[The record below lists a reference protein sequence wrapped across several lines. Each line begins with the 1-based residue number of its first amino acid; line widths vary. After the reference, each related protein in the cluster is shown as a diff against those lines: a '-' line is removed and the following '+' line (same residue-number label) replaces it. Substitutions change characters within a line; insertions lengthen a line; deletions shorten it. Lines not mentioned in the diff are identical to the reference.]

1 MLPALHNP
9 DPDACTDLTCSSC
22 DATLGIADSAT
33 QSYRLAKLALS
44 MAFSAERR
52 QSFDS
57 TKWLSCHL
65 LSSMDNQGLR
75 RFIITSGPD
84 SQNSFLVWLFTPD
97 LRIASSASPKDTPLR
112 VAKILWKLAP
122 AQAHDTLLDKQCM
135 SEGEIEMP
143 AFELKA
149 LKHSL
154 EESAVL
160 LPPTARHFQDWNV
173 ALLERF
179 IAEEETL
186 L

>member
-1 MLPALHNP
+1 MLPALH
-9 DPDACTDLTCSSC
+9 DPDSDANTDLTCASC
-22 DATLGIADSAT
+22 VATLGMADSAT

-44 MAFSAERR
+44 IASSAERK

-65 LSSMDNQGLR
+65 LSCMDNQGLR

-84 SQNSFLVWLFTPD
+84 SQDSLLVWLFTPD
-97 LRIASSASPKDTPLR
+97 LRIASSASQKNTPLR

-122 AQAHDTLLDKQCM
+122 AQAHDTLIDKQSM

-143 AFELKA
+143 AFELRA
-149 LKHSL
+149 LKYSL

-160 LPPTARHFQDWNV
+160 LPPTARHFQDWHV

-179 IAEEETL
+179 TAEEEKL